1 MWHRFEFV
9 KDGVKQEVT
18 SELAIEGADQT
29 YTAMSDTVGLPM
41 ALAAEHILEGPGFGR
56 TGVDIPVTPEYY
68 EPMLNELEKLGIAFT
83 ENHRNV

>member
-1 MWHRFEFV
+1 
-9 KDGVKQEVT
+9 
-18 SELAIEGADQT
+18 
-29 YTAMSDTVGLPM
+29 MSDTVGLPM